1 MNFGS
6 VQVAIPVTIV
16 LAGQR
21 RAEIPFYRLKQQ
33 LTAQEIR
40 CQMTTYWHNSLH
52 SACSISHPNEV
63 LRRIKKGFRGKPMH
77 SPKRMLFLDLV
88 LSLFRLNGLLIA
100 EGDEMT
106 EALGLTSARWKVIG
120 VIALSNSGLT
130 VPGIARVLGQS
141 RQAVQRITDVMAT
154 DGLLSYEP
162 NPKHKRSVLVELTEE
177 GKTAYKDLRDVQD
190 PWAIDNTEDIPIEEL
205 DGGLRLVRRLI
216 QKFDK

>member
-1 MNFGS
+1 
-6 VQVAIPVTIV
+6 
-16 LAGQR
+16 
-21 RAEIPFYRLKQQ
+21 
-33 LTAQEIR
+33 
-40 CQMTTYWHNSLH
+40 
-52 SACSISHPNEV
+52 
-63 LRRIKKGFRGKPMH
+63 MH

-88 LSLFRLNGLLIA
+88 LSLFRLNGLLIT
-100 EGDEMT
+100 EGDNMT

-141 RQAVQRITDVMAT
+141 RQAVQRITDVMVT
-154 DGLLSYEP
+154 DGLLSYQS
-162 NPKHKRSVLVELTEE
+162 NPKHKRSVLVVLTEE

-205 DGGLRLVRRLI
+205 DVGLRLVRRLI

>member
-1 MNFGS
+1 
-6 VQVAIPVTIV
+6 
-16 LAGQR
+16 
-21 RAEIPFYRLKQQ
+21 
-33 LTAQEIR
+33 
-40 CQMTTYWHNSLH
+40 
-52 SACSISHPNEV
+52 
-63 LRRIKKGFRGKPMH
+63 MH

-100 EGDEMT
+100 EGDDMT

-154 DGLLSYEP
+154 DGLLSYQS
-162 NPKHKRSVLVELTEE
+162 NPKHKRSVLVVLTEE

-205 DGGLRLVRRLI
+205 DAGLRLMRRLI

>member
-1 MNFGS
+1 
-6 VQVAIPVTIV
+6 
-16 LAGQR
+16 
-21 RAEIPFYRLKQQ
+21 
-33 LTAQEIR
+33 
-40 CQMTTYWHNSLH
+40 
-52 SACSISHPNEV
+52 
-63 LRRIKKGFRGKPMH
+63 MH

-100 EGDEMT
+100 EGDDMT

-154 DGLLSYEP
+154 DGLLSYQ
-162 NPKHKRSVLVELTEE
+162 RSVLVLLTEE

-205 DGGLRLVRRLI
+205 DVGLRLVRRLI

>member
-1 MNFGS
+1 
-6 VQVAIPVTIV
+6 
-16 LAGQR
+16 
-21 RAEIPFYRLKQQ
+21 
-33 LTAQEIR
+33 
-40 CQMTTYWHNSLH
+40 
-52 SACSISHPNEV
+52 
-63 LRRIKKGFRGKPMH
+63 MH

-100 EGDEMT
+100 EGDNMT

-141 RQAVQRITDVMAT
+141 RQAVQRITDVMVT
-154 DGLLSYEP
+154 DGLLSYQS
-162 NPKHKRSVLVELTEE
+162 NPKHKRSVLVVLTEE

-205 DGGLRLVRRLI
+205 DAGLRLVRRLI